1 MKNFFKLTA
10 YMAGVFLLP
19 VVWLISQYGCNTDSK
34 ASVNITQPQS
44 AAVTAAVVNATPALA
59 VSNTIA
65 DAATILSRQQVPI
78 LCYHQIRDYKVSDS
92 KTARD
97 YIVPVASFKAQMQ
110 TLADSGYH
118 SISPDQLYDYLTL
131 GTPLPSKPVMI
142 TFDDSREDQYT
153 AALPELNKHNFK
165 AVFFIMTV
173 ALNKPGYMSKEQVKQ
188 LADEGHTVG
197 SHTYDHKNVKTY
209 TSDDWVDQIQKP
221 SQQLQTITGKPVEYF
236 AYPFG
241 LWNKEA
247 IAKLKDHDFKAVF
260 QLAADRDENDPLY
273 SIRRIIVPGGWSGS
287 SLQKIMKKSFKQE

>member
-1 MKNFFKLTA
+1 
-10 YMAGVFLLP
+10 MAGVFLLP
-19 VVWLISQYGCNTDSK
+19 VVWLISQYGCNADSK
-34 ASVNITQPQS
+34 ASVNIIQP
-44 AAVTAAVVNATPALA
+44 AAITAAVVNTEP
-59 VSNTIA
+59 VSASASASNNIIA

-78 LCYHQIRDYKVSDS
+78 LCYHQIRDYRPSDS

-97 YIVPVASFKAQMQ
+97 YIVPAGSFEEQMQ
-110 TLADSGYH
+110 SLADSSYH
-118 SISPDQLYDYLTL
+118 TISPDQLYDYLTL

-142 TFDDSREDQYT
+142 TFDDSREDQFT
-153 AALPELNKHNFK
+153 AALPELKKHNFK
-165 AVFFIMTV
+165 GVFFIMTV
-173 ALNKPGYMSKEQVKQ
+173 ALNKPGYMSREQVKQ

-209 TSDDWVDQIQKP
+209 GSDDWVDQIQKP

-241 LWNKEA
+241 LWNKDA

-260 QLAADRDENDPLY
+260 QLAAARDENDPLY

-287 SLQKIMKKSFKQE
+287 CLQKIMTKSFK